1 MRRRHHFHVDHAGHS
16 VSVTVQTGHTSQV
29 EVLVD
34 GKETGHAT
42 TLHDRPVVVDVE
54 LPTDPPTPVA
64 VHVTPGPGIPR
75 CFLAAPPD
83 AEPQVMSP
91 RHY

>member
-16 VSVTVQTGHTSQV
+16 VSATVQTGRRVEV

-42 TLHDRPVVVDVE
+42 THDDHPVSVPVE
-54 LPTDPPTPVA
+54 LPTDPPSTVSVRA
-64 VHVTPGPGIPR
+64 TPGPGVPR
-75 CFLAAPPD
+75 CFLEVVGAD
-83 AEPQVMSP
+83 PQVMSP
-91 RHY
+91 RPY